1 MKNVHCQDNVTKL
14 LAYLIYFMLKKQ
26 YNIVGITLKMFH
38 TKMNMKYIWN
48 MLNLF
53 ILNNNI

>member
-1 MKNVHCQDNVTKL
+1 
-14 LAYLIYFMLKKQ
+14 MLKKQ
-26 YNIVGITLKMFH
+26 YNIVGITLKLFH
-38 TKMNMKYIWN
+38 TKMDIKYIWN